1 MSIPQDILVDLLQFI
16 NRNEVEKSQ
25 LVSSNWNSAVL
36 KNWQTL
42 PLWVFKLKVKD
53 QQLILFSPKKKQLNP
68 ADELDILT
76 IKRLKYAYIAN
87 VDLVLKNETIEV
99 LKKTC
104 EIIGSPKV
112 VGSLDIYNSM
122 KLATDVLGSRIF
134 IDEIKI

>member
-36 KNWQTL
+36 KNWKTL
-42 PLWVFKLKVKD
+42 PLWVFDLKVKD
-53 QQLILFSPKKKQLNP
+53 QQLILLHPKKQLNP

-76 IKRLKYAYIAN
+76 IKRLKYAYIED
-87 VDLVLKNETIEV
+87 VDLVLKDETIEV
-99 LKKTC
+99 LKKTY

-112 VGSLDIYNSM
+112 VRSLDIHNSM